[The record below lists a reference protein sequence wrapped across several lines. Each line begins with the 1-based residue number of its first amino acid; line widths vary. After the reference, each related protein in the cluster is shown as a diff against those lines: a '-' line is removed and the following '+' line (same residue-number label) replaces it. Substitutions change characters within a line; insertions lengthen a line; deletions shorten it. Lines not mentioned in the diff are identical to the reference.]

1 MVIIPA
7 RPISDPALVPALDR
21 MREQMFGI
29 DPYEP
34 ASPEE
39 FRSAIEDAGS
49 RLIIHMD
56 RAIDAVP
63 EVSNEAAVDAPKR
76 KRRKRRKDAPADVPL
91 ATSLRLSEPM
101 KTKRA
106 SIANNLSAALGGETG
121 LRVVLMGRTTA
132 GKSTVLEALTGGD
145 GARRG
150 DGRQRYTRDVEE
162 RPVTALPGV
171 VLVDTPGVGAAD
183 GAEDFEMAFAQ
194 VPRADI
200 VLWVAS
206 SEPTHEDTAKALRL
220 LALYGKPIIILM
232 NCRLDLEHP
241 VHYHDFLANPDVT
254 LHHGLEFV
262 RAVEGPL
269 AHVGVRLPTAV
280 AVHAEAA
287 FRGSRGGP
295 DSEQLHRCSNV
306 DALLGAL
313 NAELADNA
321 EQRRLLRSFDALRT
335 PAGEFLRELIRA
347 RRALAAVVRREEGIT
362 ADLGK
367 RLGRAVDE
375 RAEKLEAELARIVDA
390 RRSWHRSKA
399 ADPEGNVEKAWDR
412 EAEKLSQ
419 EVKSTIRATHK
430 DTAKALQDISARVA
444 SDWSG
449 LPLDEMGLDDLPDFD
464 LVWLN
469 RTVRAAVD
477 VTAAAT
483 GAAVGMMI
491 GGPVGL
497 VVGGVVGLVLGELA
511 GPVKGLLERIWKG
524 KDRIMKERQE
534 TIEKKLRKMLNDAD
548 AQVRDHAK
556 HFGERF
562 HEELGAQIQRREVN
576 TAVESEVLKIWD
588 ETWDDLM
595 RELGSLDRSTAE
607 ALLRSC
613 GRGRAA
619 DSVQRAS
626 RSPGTAIA
634 MELSEPAFTEHVL
647 FPPVGAV
654 ENLAAY
660 SSRHAAGGAAAA
672 TSLLA
677 SVTPGSFAV
686 RELSQRSARFS
697 LLEDDPPMGL
707 IRTWEELMSSFTK
720 SKVAIELHLPAVAP
734 WKE

>member
-1 MVIIPA
+1 MLLGEESVGCSARRRLRCRGPSDAQPTLTSRRIGIYCAEGMGGHVVIITA
-7 RPISDPALVPALDR
+7 RPTSDPALVPALDR

-29 DPYEP
+29 DPCE
-34 ASPEE
+34 AVSPEE
-39 FRSAIEDAGS
+39 LRSVIDDAGS
-49 RLIIHMD
+49 RLISQMD

-63 EVSNEAAVDAPKR
+63 DVSSEAAVDAPKR
-76 KRRKRRKDAPADVPL
+76 KRRKRGKAAPADIPL

-106 SIANNLSAALGGETG
+106 SISNNLSAAVDGDTG

-132 GKSTVLEALTGGD
+132 GKSTILEALTGGD

-162 RPVTALPGV
+162 RPVAALPGV

-241 VHYHDFLANPDVT
+241 VRYHDFLANPEVT

-262 RAVEGPL
+262 RAVERPL

-295 DSEQLHRCSNV
+295 DSEELHRCSNV
-306 DALLGAL
+306 DALLRAL

-362 ADLGK
+362 ADLEATGT
-367 RLGRAVDE
+367 AVDE
-375 RAEKLEAELARIVDA
+375 RAEKLTAELVRIVDA
-390 RRSWHRSKA
+390 RRSWHRSSA
-399 ADPEGNVEKAWDR
+399 ADPEGNVEKEWDR
-412 EAEKLSQ
+412 EAEKMSK
-419 EVKSTIRATHK
+419 EVKAAIRAAHK
-430 DTAKALQDISARVA
+430 DTATALQDISARVA

-469 RTVRAAVD
+469 RTARAAVD
-477 VTAAAT
+477 ITAAS
-483 GAAVGMMI
+483 I
-491 GGPVGL
+491 GGRR
-497 VVGGVVGLVLGELA
+497 
-511 GPVKGLLERIWKG
+511 GPG
-524 KDRIMKERQE
+524 DRRPCWI
-534 TIEKKLRKMLNDAD
+534 
-548 AQVRDHAK
+548 
-556 HFGERF
+556 G
-562 HEELGAQIQRREVN
+562 RR
-576 TAVESEVLKIWD
+576 
-588 ETWDDLM
+588 
-595 RELGSLDRSTAE
+595 R
-607 ALLRSC
+607 
-613 GRGRAA
+613 GRG
-619 DSVQRAS
+619 
-626 RSPGTAIA
+626 PCLG
-634 MELSEPAFTEHVL
+634 
-647 FPPVGAV
+647 
-654 ENLAAY
+654 
-660 SSRHAAGGAAAA
+660 
-672 TSLLA
+672 
-677 SVTPGSFAV
+677 
-686 RELSQRSARFS
+686 
-697 LLEDDPPMGL
+697 
-707 IRTWEELMSSFTK
+707 
-720 SKVAIELHLPAVAP
+720 
-734 WKE
+734 